1 MRRFSFIPLLL
12 IFCSTI
18 VSASSLEDSN
28 LHVIEME
35 RIDNT
40 MFRGCSLKVKNE
52 FIPLKNIDKVVLNSE
67 SIVLSSDRTKIRFD
81 VSSEDRQSLLWK
93 LNEQQAKCVKR
104 VREYRRHPAY

>member
-1 MRRFSFIPLLL
+1 MRRIIPLLFV
-12 IFCSTI
+12 FCSSLA
-18 VSASSLEDSN
+18 SAYTVEDSG

-35 RIDNT
+35 SVDNK
-40 MFRGCSLKVKNE
+40 MFRGCSIKVKNE

-67 SIVLSSDRTKIRFD
+67 SIVLSSDTTQIKFE
-81 VSSEDRQSLLWK
+81 VPSEERQSLLWK

>member
-1 MRRFSFIPLLL
+1 MRRFIPLL
-12 IFCSTI
+12 FVFYSSM
-18 VSASSLEDSN
+18 VFASSFEDSN

-35 RIDNT
+35 SVDSK